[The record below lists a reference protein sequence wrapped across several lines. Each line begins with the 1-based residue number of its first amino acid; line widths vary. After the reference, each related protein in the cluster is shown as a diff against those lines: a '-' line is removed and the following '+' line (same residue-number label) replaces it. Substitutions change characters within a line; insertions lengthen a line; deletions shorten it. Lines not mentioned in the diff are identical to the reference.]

1 MLKVSTVLSAALLM
15 VAALFQTTAQAQT
28 PQLEIELTLPDLD
41 VQPYHRPYVAVW
53 LETPKRKHVTTLALW
68 VQKAEWF
75 KDLRQWWR
83 KAGKTDI
90 NFDGISG
97 ATKRAG
103 TYTIDWQGK
112 DLDGNAVKPGKYL
125 LNIEVVREEGG
136 RDYSRVELDLS
147 QAGKVTIEGK
157 KEISTSFVTVS
168 TK

>member
-1 MLKVSTVLSAALLM
+1 MIKFKVFISAALLL
-15 VAALFQTTAQAQT
+15 VATFFQATAHAQT
-28 PQLEIELTLPDLD
+28 AQLEIELNLPELD

-53 LETPKRKHVTTLALW
+53 LETSERKHVTTLALW

-83 KAGKTDI
+83 KAGKSNL

-103 TYTIDWQGK
+103 SYTINWQGN
-112 DLDGNAVKPGKYL
+112 DLDDNPVKPGKYL

-136 RDYSRVELDLS
+136 RDYSRVEIDLT
-147 QAGKVTIEGK
+147 QEGK
-157 KEISTSFVTVS
+157 ITIDGTNEFSQSFVTIIA
-168 TK
+168 K

>member
-1 MLKVSTVLSAALLM
+1 MVKFKLFISAALLLI
-15 VAALFQTTAQAQT
+15 AAFFQTSAHAQT
-28 PQLEIELTLPDLD
+28 PQLEVELTLPDLEI
-41 VQPYHRPYVAVW
+41 QPYHRPYVAVW
-53 LETPKRKHVTTLALW
+53 LETPERKHVTTLALW

-83 KAGKTDI
+83 KAGKSDA

-103 TYTIDWQGK
+103 TYTINWQGN
-112 DLDGNAVKPGKYL
+112 DLDGNPVKPGKYL

-136 RDYSRVELDLS
+136 RDYTRLELDLTKP
-147 QAGKVTIEGK
+147 GKIIIDGK
-157 KEISTSFVTVS
+157 KEFSTSFVTVS